1 MGDKYSQDFYRAIG
15 VHDPRWVFSAYS
27 STSTATQDGAEPDQP
42 IPGTGQTSFAQLQTF
57 GTVDAGTT
65 FSVQTVKAGAPVGG
79 TAGGR
84 FVWRSDTDTDD
95 NMGWLAYNKVTAH
108 EFVRYDDNATGPG
121 PGAFGY
127 QKPKAIRTP
136 DHKIILVYADRVNTE
151 YRCSVRNP
159 TTQVW
164 THNTIVGI
172 LGAGEQVDVA
182 RLPSGRLLAFHGGGT
197 LTEGGTG
204 YNTISM
210 HYSDDD
216 GVTWTLGAHQIDALT
231 GGSGIG
237 LSVAFHGGFIT
248 LLTSRGH
255 YVSADLGAS
264 FSLVAEMAYGTNGAD
279 GLDNDLTTYSAGA
292 KDTYSFG
299 DMTAL
304 ADGRVLLVK
313 PQITTTPTA
322 TLARWVKAS
331 PYAAF
336 NDDPEAGTSITS
348 MLTDETVYG
357 PSASEAEESSF
368 PCAVCVDDEGF
379 VYVVHRGA
387 AAYRSKLGIIKLDP
401 VTLARVVSDDN
412 HLFTGI
418 AAQKKNSPID
428 LGQDADSFLSR
439 MTLVPHLGGLVLLT
453 NHFTDNADNW
463 NSISAF
469 YLGGYS
475 NYDWRDHTFGP
486 RSLAGSWTDSG
497 IFYVPYV
504 VPNGLAAW
512 TPGGSAGS
520 SINTFGHLRTD
531 NTDTAGQYWTAS
543 GSAGSAVV
551 MQCRLHTYNDNN
563 GNDCATMRASW
574 SDGSNEYR
582 AFARFAKDGASLYD
596 PQAAANV
603 GAVTGLADAANPDPA
618 VDAAR
623 DWLLVVD
630 ESKAHLLYKAPT
642 EHKWTSAVS
651 GTLAAYSST
660 SSLVSKVTW
669 GHING
674 STNLLQTNWHW
685 IGVCCEPHETGIP
698 MATAST
704 YTNPDDLL
712 GRPFALTQLY
722 VEQGTRVSSR
732 GSSSYQADTWT
743 IPPRYE
749 YGVHNIDPMIS
760 ASPSVP
766 WMSTTDAAEQKLIW
780 ELDGDGVTTTF
791 LNSSIF
797 VYIGRPNFGEAFL
810 EGYNTVG
817 PVWDLLATIDALAL
831 DGISYSRNGSRVSVD
846 TGTSQT
852 ATRYFQMDE
861 LVGGYVVFDADGS
874 GGGPWVRRIEAN
886 SEGLW
891 TDADTRRLEIRVK
904 NSDLASIPVS
914 GDAQVIAPQVVTVR
928 HKLTTSYP
936 KYRIRIPATTTA
948 EGKHSAGVIS
958 VGPLVVL
965 GRDYDYPWTWAI
977 EPNTEIS
984 EGADGQ
990 RRVEQMGPARRT
1002 VEVSWPEGWDQ
1013 TKIQGDAPDPDYIVA
1028 RDAAGYTGI
1037 GVRDDATILEGLVR
1051 RTAGGQYPVVL
1062 IPKVDP
1068 ATGSSD
1074 EFSYTGVSQMLYG
1087 RTLGGVTRQVINGDD
1102 WTDEVAVLNA
1112 ITVEEE
1118 V

>member
-95 NMGWLAYNKVTAH
+95 NLGWLAYNKVTAH
-108 EFVRYDDNATGPG
+108 EFVRYDDNDPG
-121 PGAFGY
+121 PTVGFHGY

-136 DHKIILVYADRVNTE
+136 DHKIIMVYVDRVNSE
-151 YRCSVRNP
+151 FRCSVRNP
-159 TTQVW
+159 TTQAW
-164 THNTIVGI
+164 THNTIAARQTPSMI
-172 LGAGEQVDVA
+172 DVC

-197 LTEGGTG
+197 LTEGGTD
-204 YNTISM
+204 YYTISM

-231 GGSGIG
+231 GVYPHDIA
-237 LSVAFHGGFIT
+237 VAYHGGFIT
-248 LLTSRGH
+248 LLTFYAH

-264 FSLVAEMAYGTNGAD
+264 FALVAEYDSTTNGAD
-279 GLDNDLTTYSAGA
+279 GLRTDATAAGA
-292 KDTYSFG
+292 VDNNQVG
-299 DMTAL
+299 DLCAL
-304 ADGRVLLVK
+304 PSGRVLLVK
-313 PQITTTPTA
+313 PKTTSTPTS
-322 TLARWVKAS
+322 TLARYIKAS

-336 NDDPEAGTSITS
+336 NDDPEAGTHIASAV
-348 MLTDETVYG
+348 MDETEYDITATDIETI
-357 PSASEAEESSF
+357 SH

-379 VYVVHRGA
+379 VYAVFRA
-387 AAYRSKLGIIKLDP
+387 AAARRNTLAIVKLDP
-401 VTLARVVSDDN
+401 VTLAKVESEDN
-412 HLFTGI
+412 HIYTGI
-418 AAQKKNSPID
+418 ASPGRNHPID
-428 LGQDADSFLSR
+428 LSHEPDSFLSR

-453 NHFTDNADNW
+453 NHFTANADNW

-475 NYDWRDHTFGP
+475 NFDWQVHTFGG
-486 RSLAGSWTDSG
+486 REIAGSWSDSG

-520 SINTFGHLRTD
+520 SINAFGHLQTD
-531 NTDTAGQYWTAS
+531 NTDTAGQYWSAN
-543 GSAGSAVV
+543 GSAGSAVI

-603 GAVTGLADAANPDPA
+603 GAVTGLADAANPDPTLG
-618 VDAAR
+618 DAAR

-660 SSLVSKVTW
+660 SSLVSKVVW

-674 STNLLQTNWHW
+674 STNLLTTNWHW
-685 IGVCCEPHETGIP
+685 IGVNCEPHETGIP

-712 GRPFALTQLY
+712 GRPFALSQLY

-760 ASPSVP
+760 GSPSVP
-766 WMSTTDAAEQKLIW
+766 WMSTTDAAEQRLMW

-797 VYIGRPNFGEAFL
+797 VYIGRPNFSTAYLEA
-810 EGYNTVG
+810 YNTIG
-817 PVWDLLATIDALAL
+817 PTWDTLITINALAL

-861 LVGGYVVFDADGS
+861 LVDGYFIFDADGS
-874 GGGPWVRRIEAN
+874 AGGPYVRKIEAN
-886 SEGLW
+886 SEGMW
-891 TDADTRRLEIRVK
+891 TDDDTRRLEIRVK

-914 GDAQVIAPQVVTVR
+914 GDAQVIAPQVVAVR

-1013 TKIQGDAPDPDYIVA
+1013 TKIQGDSPDPDFIVA

-1068 ATGSSD
+1068 ATGSAD